1 MGRDLTLTAADGF
14 RLSAYRSDPAATP
27 KGRVVVIQEIFGVNH
42 HIRSVCDRL
51 AAEGYS
57 ALAPAIFDRLVPGFQ
72 CGYSPDEVAEARK
85 LIPKLDWDKL
95 QLDVGAAIDLLEQ
108 EGPVAV
114 IGFCL
119 GGSVAFVTATKRD
132 GLAAAICYYGGQ
144 IARHADQKPRCP
156 TQMHFGDH
164 DQSIPMADIEA
175 VRAKRPDCEI
185 HIYPAGHGFHCDE
198 RASYDAASARL
209 AWQRSLAFLAKAFF
223 A

>member
-1 MGRDLTLTAADGF
+1 MGHDLTLTAADGF
-14 RLSAYRSDPAATP
+14 DLSAYRADSVGAPR
-27 KGRVVVIQEIFGVNH
+27 GRVVVLQEIFGVNH

-72 CGYSPDEVAEARK
+72 CGYSPEEIAEARK
-85 LIPKLDWDKL
+85 LIPELDRDKL
-95 QLDVGAAIDLLEQ
+95 QLDVGAAVDLLEQ

-156 TQMHFGDH
+156 TQMHFGDR

-175 VRAKRPDCEI
+175 IRAKRPDCEI

-209 AWQRSLAFLAKAFF
+209 AWQRSLAFLARAF
-223 A
+223 AA

>member
-1 MGRDLTLTAADGF
+1 M
-14 RLSAYRSDPAATP
+14 
-27 KGRVVVIQEIFGVNH
+27 NH

-57 ALAPAIFDRLVPGFQ
+57 ALAPAIFDRLAPGFQ
-72 CGYSPDEVAEARK
+72 SGYSPDEVTGARK
-85 LIPKLDWDKL
+85 LIPQLDWEKL

-156 TQMHFGDH
+156 TQMHFGDR
-164 DQSIPMADIEA
+164 DQSIPMADIETI
-175 VRAKRPDCEI
+175 RAKRPDCES

-198 RASYDAASARL
+198 RASYDAVSARL
-209 AWQRSLAFLAKAFF
+209 AWQRSLAFLAKAFS

>member
-1 MGRDLTLTAADGF
+1 M
-14 RLSAYRSDPAATP
+14 P
-27 KGRVVVIQEIFGVNH
+27 KGQVVVIQEIFGVNP

-51 AAEGYS
+51 AAEGYA
-57 ALAPAIFDRLVPGFQ
+57 ALAPAIFDRIAPGFQ
-72 CGYSPDEVAEARK
+72 SGYSPDEVAEARK
-85 LIPKLDWDKL
+85 LIPQLDWDKL
-95 QLDVGAAIDLLEQ
+95 QLDVGAAIDLLEK

-156 TQMHFGDH
+156 TQMHFGDF

-175 VRAKRPDCEI
+175 IRAKRPDCEI

-209 AWQRSLAFLAKAFF
+209 AWQRSLAFLAKAF
-223 A
+223 AA

>member
-1 MGRDLTLTAADGF
+1 LGTDLILTATDGF

-72 CGYSPDEVAEARK
+72 CGYSPEEIAEARK
-85 LIPKLDWDKL
+85 LIPQLDWDKL

-164 DQSIPMADIEA
+164 DQSIPIADIETI
-175 VRAKRPDCEI
+175 RAKRPDCEI

-198 RASYDAASARL
+198 RASYDPASARL
-209 AWQRSLAFLAKAFF
+209 AWQRSLAFLAEAFS